1 MENDDKQQPRQLST
15 QEAQNRL
22 ARSFCG
28 QCEYWKTVS
37 STSDG
42 PKSTAERIDGV
53 GYSMLALMDGN
64 SGAMGGMAIAN
75 KSVVDASGK
84 SSAARL
90 DPELLSAMARV
101 CGQEGLVERA
111 IEFGSARGRLEL
123 IAERDPC
130 SHVEMFEFMGRLRAA
145 AIRWTAWAGGDEH
158 LWRQACDG
166 FLMSACALIEGRCEG
181 FEGLALAAI
190 TNNGYDE
197 ESLCQA
203 GQNWM
208 PPLAE
213 EDPLMQGDLGG
224 DWRYAWSRIWGEE
237 SPNARILQGMMAA
250 EEQALELAAAV
261 IEDKSAQQHAAP
273 RI

>member
-1 MENDDKQQPRQLST
+1 MKNDNKKHPRQLST

-22 ARSFCG
+22 ARSFFG
-28 QCEYWKTVS
+28 LCEYWKT
-37 STSDG
+37 TTADLGG
-42 PKSTAERIDGV
+42 PKNTGERIDGV

-64 SGAMGGMAIAN
+64 SGAMGGMAMAN
-75 KSVVDASGK
+75 KSAVEASRK
-84 SSAARL
+84 SGAARL
-90 DPELLSAMARV
+90 DPDLLRAMAKV
-101 CGQEGLVERA
+101 CGQKDLVERA
-111 IEFGSARGRLEL
+111 IDFGSARGRLEL
-123 IAERDPC
+123 IAERDPG

-158 LWRQACDG
+158 LGRQACDG

-181 FEGLALAAI
+181 FEGLALAAL

-203 GQNWM
+203 GMNWM

-213 EDPLMQGDLGG
+213 DDPLMQGDLGG
-224 DWRYAWSRIWGEE
+224 DWRYAWSRIWGAE
-237 SPNARILQGMMAA
+237 SPNARILQEMMAA
-250 EEQALELAAAV
+250 EEQALELGAAV
-261 IEDKSAQQHAAP
+261 IEDKDAKKNFAP